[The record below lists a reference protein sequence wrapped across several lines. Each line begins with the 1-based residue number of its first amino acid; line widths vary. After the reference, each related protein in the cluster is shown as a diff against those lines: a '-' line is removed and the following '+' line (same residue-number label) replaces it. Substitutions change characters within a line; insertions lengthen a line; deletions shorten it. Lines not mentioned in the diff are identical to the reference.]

1 MTVVVDSFGYCQW
14 VVFGMAEVKVYPF
27 FWKKFMW
34 RIVLFLGLFC
44 SIALNVYLFMQLSVR
59 TIENKFQ
66 QEANVHQQQMA
77 HMKKHQVK
85 DEYSESTK
93 NAQQIV
99 NEIKNAVN
107 GKDYYHANFLIHT
120 LPNDFQAELSDVK
133 QFWLQ
138 ATQDLIQQNS
148 FTDAEDSINA
158 YLSFQGDDDDFL
170 YQQVD
175 LYWQQQLPLLAIKYA
190 YEVQYHLF
198 NDVDIRDAINV
209 ARELVKQ
216 QIDVF
221 INNNDWLELK
231 GLVEEVLLFDPQSFN
246 LQWTFVRA
254 QYQLG
259 EFESARDAIEPLLN
273 QPNYKI
279 KARALLTEIEAA
291 LRTPQSIELRRQG
304 EHFIVQALIND
315 TFNLSLMLDTGAS
328 ISLISATAFDALSQN
343 LDVVYVRDLN
353 LNTAGGTV
361 TASIYQVAE
370 FAIQDYVVNDF
381 VFAVSPYINEEN
393 DGLLGMNFLRNFDFY
408 IDQKNNV
415 LILKNK

>member
-1 MTVVVDSFGYCQW
+1 
-14 VVFGMAEVKVYPF
+14 
-27 FWKKFMW
+27 MW
-34 RIVLFLGLFC
+34 RTLLILGLFC
-44 SIALNVYLFMQLSVR
+44 SVVFNVYLFMQLNMR
-59 TIENKFQ
+59 TIEYKFQ
-66 QEANVHQQQMA
+66 QDANKHQQQ
-77 HMKKHQVK
+77 HLLQTKKHRVK
-85 DEYSESTK
+85 DEHSESNK
-93 NAQQIV
+93 KAQQIV
-99 NEIKNAVN
+99 NKIKSAIN
-107 GKDYYHANFLIHT
+107 GKDYFHANFLIHT
-120 LPNDFQAELSDVK
+120 LSNDHQVELTAVK

-138 ATQDLIQQNS
+138 ATQSLIQQNL

-198 NDVDIRDAINV
+198 NEVEIREAINL

-216 QIDVF
+216 QAEVL
-221 INNNDWLELK
+221 INNNHGLELNA
-231 GLVEEVLLFDPQSFN
+231 LVEEVLLFDPHSLN
-246 LQWTFVRA
+246 LQWLFVRA

-259 EFESARDAIEPLLN
+259 EFESARNTIEPLLS

-291 LRTPQSIELRRQG
+291 LRMPQSVKLTRQG

-315 TFNLSLMLDTGAS
+315 TFDLSLMLDTGAS
-328 ISLISATAFDALSQN
+328 ISLISEPAFDVLSQD
-343 LDVVYVRDLN
+343 LDVIYVKDLN

-370 FAIQDYVVNDF
+370 FAIQDYVVSDF
-381 VFAVSPYINEEN
+381 IFAVSPYVSEEN
-393 DGLLGMNFLRNFDFY
+393 DGLLGMNFLKFFDFH